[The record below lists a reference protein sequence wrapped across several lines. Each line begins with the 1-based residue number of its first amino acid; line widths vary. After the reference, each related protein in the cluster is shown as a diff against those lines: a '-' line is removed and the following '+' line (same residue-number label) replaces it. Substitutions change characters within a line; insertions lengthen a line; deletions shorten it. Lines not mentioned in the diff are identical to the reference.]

1 MKRFVSMICATWII
15 LSVTAQTQTLCI
27 STIKTTSIVFP
38 YDILHVDR
46 GTKDIL
52 VQLVNDAKDLLL
64 IKAGE
69 TNFAPTNLTVYTMDG
84 KVYSFDVCY
93 DESPELL
100 IHHVNSVEKNS
111 LESYA
116 GNLLDNKQAIFG
128 IKTIKANVASEVT
141 GIYIQDDMIFL
152 QMRLTNK
159 SPISYEVDLIRLYI
173 RDKKRDKKTALQEFN
188 LEPVYVTG
196 NIKKVKAYDQST
208 IVMALNKFTLSDKK
222 FLAIQF
228 MEKRG
233 SRHLLL
239 KVNNRKMMQA
249 IMLPKFQ

>member
-1 MKRFVSMICATWII
+1 MKRFVSVICATWII
-15 LSVTAQTQTLCI
+15 LSATAQTQTLCI
-27 STIKTTSIVFP
+27 STMKTTSIIFP
-38 YDILHVDR
+38 YEILHVDR

-52 VQLVNDAKDLLL
+52 VQLVNDAKNLLL
-64 IKAGE
+64 VKAGE
-69 TNFAPTNLTVYTMDG
+69 SNFVPTNLTVYTMDG

-93 DESPELL
+93 DESPALL

-111 LESYA
+111 QESYA

-159 SPISYEVDLIRLYI
+159 SPISYDVDMIRLYI
-173 RDKKRDKKTALQEFN
+173 RDKKRPKKTAIQEFD

-196 NIKKVKAYDQST
+196 NAKKVKAYDQST
-208 IVMALNKFTLSDKK
+208 IVMALNKFTLPDKN
-222 FLAIQF
+222 FLAIQI

-249 IMLPKFQ
+249 IILPKFK